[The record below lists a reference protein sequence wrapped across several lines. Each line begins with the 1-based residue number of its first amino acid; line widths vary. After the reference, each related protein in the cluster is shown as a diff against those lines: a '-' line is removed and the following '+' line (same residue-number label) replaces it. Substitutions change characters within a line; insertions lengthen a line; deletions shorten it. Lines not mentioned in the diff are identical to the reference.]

1 LFIEEVSDVVT
12 FFLTDLYVERM
23 RFEAMKC
30 MSRSYRPTLP
40 VGYAAQILGFVRT
53 DSEGCMADG
62 DDGVEEC
69 EKWLKAH
76 GTVLSVDNSGELQ
89 IDMKVLFLCVMVF
102 FVLIKCS

>member
-1 LFIEEVSDVVT
+1 VVT

-30 MSRSYRPTLP
+30 MSRSYRPTVP
-40 VGYAAQILGFVRT
+40 VGYVAQILGFLRT

-62 DDGVEEC
+62 DDGLEEC

>member
-1 LFIEEVSDVVT
+1 LLIEEVADVVT

-89 IDMKVLFLCVMVF
+89 IDMKVLFLCNEF
-102 FVLIKCS
+102 FVLIKYS

>member
-1 LFIEEVSDVVT
+1 LLIEEVADVVT

-30 MSRSYRPTLP
+30 MSKSYRPTLP

>member
-30 MSRSYRPTLP
+30 MSRSYRPTVP
-40 VGYAAQILGFVRT
+40 VGYVAQILGFLRT

-62 DDGVEEC
+62 DDGLEEC

-89 IDMKVLFLCVMVF
+89 IDMKVLFLCNEF
-102 FVLIKCS
+102 FVLIKYS